1 MDDLKGKKIAHT
13 SVEFTPMFEAAGAV
27 SVISQAAEFYQRM
40 ERGVV
45 DGSSLPLVI
54 NDVFKLREV
63 AKHYTALGLATVVP
77 YTLWINLKTWNS
89 LSPEDQKIFQQV
101 GLEAEERQIVA
112 WINAEKKLR
121 EVEYPKAGVSFHKLP
136 AADIAKWIK
145 AMPDVPGEW
154 AKKMEKKGLPGWEI
168 VDMYLELHEREGW
181 KFPRQWGMK

>member
-1 MDDLKGKKIAHT
+1 
-13 SVEFTPMFEAAGAV
+13 
-27 SVISQAAEFYQRM
+27 M

-63 AKHYTALGLATVVP
+63 AKHYTELGLATVVP

-89 LSPEDQKIFQQV
+89 LSPGDQKIFQQA
-101 GLEAEERQIVA
+101 GLEAEERQTVA

-121 EVEYPKAGVSFHKLP
+121 EVEYPKAGVAFHKLP
-136 AADIAKWIK
+136 DADIAKWIK

-168 VDMYLELHEREGW
+168 VDMYLELHEKEGW
-181 KFPRQWGMK
+181 KFPRQWGMR